1 MKWCEIF
8 RAGTHIDH
16 NGKKVTVTTADIDKI
31 ISNFNEK
38 NPDVPLVIGHPK
50 VNSPAYGWVDKLK
63 REGKTLLATFKDVS
77 VEFAEWV
84 NQGLYKTRSIS
95 LYEDNTLRHIGWLGA
110 QPPAIKGLASYQFAE
125 NEEIQIFDFSS
136 ADFRESGE
144 SLAAAVCKASER
156 NSQHPKPRN
165 EHETPTGDF
174 SEWQGQDGRIIQ
186 RVDYKFQTIADIL
199 SDLRDLLIEKYDIET
214 ADKVIKSWRIDDL
227 KHIDTKDKVEVAA
240 FCEAMTAAYNKE
252 QTMAKETTEQ
262 QTPPATPAEAPKTAE
277 NPVSDEVQKVID
289 AKNEEINDLKAKLET
304 EQAEK
309 RKTEYSQFAEQL
321 IKDGNIS
328 PSEKNTVIDLMEV
341 CGKSGTYDFAEGDE
355 KSVLNRFKSLL
366 KTCKHV
372 EFAEIAKQEGAEP
385 FPKPTI
391 DFSDGAAIATAI
403 ELKRAEYQKQGI
415 EKSEVQILNEL
426 KKGQQA

>member
-8 RAGTHIDH
+8 KAGTHIDH
-16 NGKKVTVTTADIDKI
+16 SGKKVTVTTADIDKI

-77 VEFAEWV
+77 SEFAEWV

-125 NEEIQIFDFSS
+125 NEEIQIFDFS
-136 ADFRESGE
+136 EVE
-144 SLAAAVCKASER
+144 
-156 NSQHPKPRN
+156 N
-165 EHETPTGDF
+165 
-174 SEWQGQDGRIIQ
+174 
-186 RVDYKFQTIADIL
+186 YKFQTIADIL
-199 SDLRDLLIEKYDIET
+199 SDLRDFLIEKYDIET
-214 ADKVIKSWRIDDL
+214 ADKVVRSWRLSDL
-227 KHIDTKDKVEVAA
+227 ERIGTQDKIGVMA
-240 FCEAMTAAYNKE
+240 FCEEIASSYNKE
-252 QTMAKETTEQ
+252 QTMINNPKEQ
-262 QTPPATPAEAPKTAE
+262 QTPPAAGAEPQNTAE
-277 NPVSDEVQKVID
+277 PQVPDDVQKVID
-289 AKNEEINDLKAKLET
+289 AKNEEINDLKAQLES

-309 RKTEYSQFAEQL
+309 RKAEYSQFAEQL
-321 IKDGNIS
+321 IKDGNIA
-328 PSEKNTVIDLMEV
+328 PSEKSTVIDLMEV
-341 CGKSGTYDFAEGDE
+341 CGKNGTYDFAEGDE
-355 KSVLNRFKSLL
+355 KSVLNRFKGLL

-372 EFAEIAKQEGAEP
+372 DFAEIATNNSVDGN
-385 FPKPTI
+385 PKSTI

-403 ELKRAEYQKQGI
+403 ETKRAEYQKQGI

-426 KKGQQA
+426 KKGQQ

>member
-8 RAGTHIDH
+8 KAGTHIDH

-77 VEFAEWV
+77 SEFAEWV

-125 NEEIQIFDFSS
+125 NEEIKIFDFSE
-136 ADFRESGE
+136 AE
-144 SLAAAVCKASER
+144 
-156 NSQHPKPRN
+156 
-165 EHETPTGDF
+165 
-174 SEWQGQDGRIIQ
+174 
-186 RVDYKFQTIADIL
+186 DYKFQTIADIL
-199 SDLRDLLIEKYDIET
+199 SDLRDFLIEKYDIET
-214 ADKVIKSWRIDDL
+214 ADRVVRSWRLSDL
-227 KHIDTKDKVEVAA
+227 ERIGTKDKIGVMA
-240 FCEAMTAAYNKE
+240 FCEEIASSYNKE
-252 QTMAKETTEQ
+252 HTMTQEATEQ
-262 QTPPATPAEAPKTAE
+262 QIPPAAGAEAPKPKPAE
-277 NPVSDEVQKVID
+277 TQVPDDVQKVID
-289 AKNEEINDLKAKLET
+289 AKNEEINDLKAQLES

-309 RKTEYSQFAEQL
+309 RKAEYSQFAEQL
-321 IKDGNIS
+321 VKDGNIA
-328 PSEKNTVIDLMEV
+328 PCEKSTVIDLMEV

-355 KSVLNRFKSLL
+355 KCVLNRFKCLL
-366 KTCKHV
+366 KNCKHV
-372 EFAEIAKQEGAEP
+372 DFAEIATNNSVDGK
-385 FPKPTI
+385 PKATI

-403 ELKRAEYQKQGI
+403 ETKRAEYQKQGI
-415 EKSEVQILNEL
+415 EKSEAQILNEL
-426 KKGQQA
+426 KKGQQ

>member
-16 NGKKVTVTTADIDKI
+16 SGKKVTVTTADIDKI

-63 REGKTLLATFKDVS
+63 RDGKTLLATFKDVS

-125 NEEIQIFDFSS
+125 NEEIQIFDFSE
-136 ADFRESGE
+136 AD
-144 SLAAAVCKASER
+144 
-156 NSQHPKPRN
+156 
-165 EHETPTGDF
+165 
-174 SEWQGQDGRIIQ
+174 
-186 RVDYKFQTIADIL
+186 DYKFQTIADIL

-240 FCEAMTAAYNKE
+240 FCEAMTAPYNKE

-321 IKDGNIS
+321 ITNGNIS

-385 FPKPTI
+385 FQKTTI

>member
-8 RAGTHIDH
+8 KAGTHIDH
-16 NGKKVTVTTADIDKI
+16 SGKKVTVTTADIDKI

-77 VEFAEWV
+77 REFAEWV

-125 NEEIQIFDFSS
+125 NEEIQIFDFSE
-136 ADFRESGE
+136 AD
-144 SLAAAVCKASER
+144 
-156 NSQHPKPRN
+156 
-165 EHETPTGDF
+165 
-174 SEWQGQDGRIIQ
+174 
-186 RVDYKFQTIADIL
+186 DYKFQTIADIL
-199 SDLRDLLIEKYDIET
+199 SDLRDFLIEKYDIET
-214 ADKVIKSWRIDDL
+214 ADKVIKSWRINDL
-227 KHIDTKDKVEVAA
+227 KYIDTKDKVEVAA
-240 FCEAMTAAYNKE
+240 FCEAMTAPYNKE
-252 QTMAKETTEQ
+252 QTMTKETTEQ
-262 QTPPATPAEAPKTAE
+262 QSSPAVPAEAPTPAE
-277 NPVSDEVQKVID
+277 NQVSDEVQKVID

-309 RKTEYSQFAEQL
+309 RKTEYTQFAEQL
-321 IKDGNIS
+321 IKDGNIA
-328 PSEKNTVIDLMEV
+328 PAEKNTVIDLMEV
-341 CGKSGTYDFAEGDE
+341 CGKSGTYDFAEGEE

-372 EFAEIAKQEGAEP
+372 EFAEIAKSDGANTN
-385 FPKPTI
+385 KTTTI
-391 DFSDGAAIATAI
+391 DFSEPEKAARLIAQTASEKGISEI
-403 ELKRAEYQKQGI
+403 EAKELLKGG
-415 EKSEVQILNEL
+415 L
-426 KKGQQA
+426 K

>member
-8 RAGTHIDH
+8 RAGIHIDH
-16 NGKKVTVTTADIDKI
+16 SGKKITVTTADIDKI

-38 NPDVPLVIGHPK
+38 NPDVPLVIGHPEM
-50 VNSPAYGWVDKLK
+50 NSPAYGWVDKLK

-77 VEFAEWV
+77 SEFAEWV

-125 NEEIQIFDFSS
+125 NEEIKIFDFSE
-136 ADFRESGE
+136 AD
-144 SLAAAVCKASER
+144 
-156 NSQHPKPRN
+156 N
-165 EHETPTGDF
+165 
-174 SEWQGQDGRIIQ
+174 
-186 RVDYKFQTIADIL
+186 YKFQTIADIL
-199 SDLRDLLIEKYDIET
+199 SDLRDFLIEKYDIET
-214 ADKVIKSWRIDDL
+214 ADKVVRSWRLSDL
-227 KHIDTKDKVEVAA
+227 ERIGTKDKIGVMA
-240 FCEAMTAAYNKE
+240 FCEEIAPSYNKE
-252 QTMAKETTEQ
+252 QTMAKETTDQ
-262 QTPPATPAEAPKTAE
+262 QTPSAVPAEAPKTVE
-277 NPVSDEVQKVID
+277 NQTSDEVQKVID

-321 IKDGNIS
+321 IKDGNIA

-372 EFAEIAKQEGAEP
+372 EFAEIAKQDGAEP
-385 FPKPTI
+385 PQKATI

>member
-8 RAGTHIDH
+8 KAGTHIDH
-16 NGKKVTVTTADIDKI
+16 SGKKVTVTTADIDKI

-77 VEFAEWV
+77 SEFAEWV

-125 NEEIQIFDFSS
+125 NEEVQIFDFSE
-136 ADFRESGE
+136 ADFRKSGE
-144 SLAAAVCKASER
+144 SLSSAISREGER
-156 NSQHPKPRN
+156 NSQHPEPRN

-174 SEWQGQDGRIIQ
+174 SEWQGQDSRIIQ
-186 RVDYKFQTIADIL
+186 RDNYKFQTIADIL
-199 SDLRDLLIEKYDIET
+199 SDLRDFLIEKYDIET
-214 ADKVIKSWRIDDL
+214 ADKVIKSWRINDL
-227 KHIDTKDKVEVAA
+227 KYIDTKDKVEVAA
-240 FCEAMTAAYNKE
+240 FCEAMTAPYNKE
-252 QTMAKETTEQ
+252 QTMTQESTAQ
-262 QTPPATPAEAPKTAE
+262 QIPPAAGAEAPKPAE
-277 NPVSDEVQKVID
+277 TQVPDDVQKVID
-289 AKNEEINDLKAKLET
+289 AKNEEINDLKAQLES

-321 IKDGNIS
+321 VKDGNIA
-328 PSEKNTVIDLMEV
+328 PSEKSTVIDLMEV

-355 KSVLNRFKSLL
+355 KSVLNRFKGLL

-372 EFAEIAKQEGAEP
+372 DFAEIATNNSVDGN
-385 FPKPTI
+385 PKSTI

-403 ELKRAEYQKQGI
+403 ETKRAEYQKQGI

-426 KKGQQA
+426 KKGQE